1 MLFIITTFIID
12 ELGKFQTVWNSVTLE
27 KIKPLNESFYL
38 YLFNNQEIIRLLAL
52 KIISIKQVER
62 KYFIFTSAG
71 LLEEF
76 IH

>member
-1 MLFIITTFIID
+1 MD

>member
-1 MLFIITTFIID
+1 MD

-27 KIKPLNESFYL
+27 KIKPLNESCYL

-52 KIISIKQVER
+52 NINSIKKVDR
-62 KYFIFTSAG
+62 KYFIFTYAG
-71 LLEEF
+71 LSEEF